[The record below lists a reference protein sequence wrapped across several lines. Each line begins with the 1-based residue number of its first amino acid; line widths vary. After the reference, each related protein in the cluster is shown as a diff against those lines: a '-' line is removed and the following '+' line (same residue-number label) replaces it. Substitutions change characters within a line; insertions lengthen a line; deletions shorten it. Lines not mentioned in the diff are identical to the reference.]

1 MLTENIKKAPFKKGD
16 IIVYLALI
24 ILVVTLFLVTL
35 LPQREINGFTVT
47 VGGKTVLYGD
57 FLNNSVKISKVDWV
71 EKIDENTYKI
81 ISQSGYNTIK
91 IDWQNKDVVVIET
104 DCGIS
109 KECTYMRL
117 KNGDVICV
125 PHQMIISRTG
135 EIPKP
140 VVG

>member
-91 IDWQNKDVVVIET
+91 IDWQNKVVVVIET
-104 DCGIS
+104 D
-109 KECTYMRL
+109 
-117 KNGDVICV
+117 
-125 PHQMIISRTG
+125 
-135 EIPKP
+135 
-140 VVG
+140 